1 MCVREEWFKKLSTYK
16 VPSPVIAVSFP
27 PAVADRI
34 DELRSKVSLTDNIL
48 GNISY
53 GDHSPEYI
61 FICRGWSI
69 SVFSRLTGQ
78 CVYAISATFGNYA
91 RLQWKIGGHRNKR
104 SKSLRCIHGDVDDE
118 LLKAWDDAGSA
129 LYQHV
134 VVKDK
139 GRPKPLADRI
149 IASTSRNLPY
159 STAITHPI
167 ARVSSCGK
175 FLALLFETSRI
186 LIIRD
191 LERLFKGE
199 VSLHDCSV
207 QVQLGRASRFSRY
220 LAFEHGRI
228 GVAAVG
234 CCSFVASFT

>member
-34 DELRSKVSLTDNIL
+34 DELRSKVSLTDTIL

-91 RLQWKIGGHRNKR
+91 R
-104 SKSLRCIHGDVDDE
+104 E